1 VLAER
6 HRRAAYEARNGVMA
20 TPNALTRN
28 EVRRPARPTA
38 RDSDENAAAERLRSS
53 GSVQAVGVN

>member
-1 VLAER
+1 MLAER

-53 GSVQAVGVN
+53 GSV